1 MEIKEEDIKQVLAMF
16 DEDDLKY
23 IDLDEVYKEYIKRK
37 IKKEEKRNVKIMKL
51 GEKDDRKGE

>member
-23 IDLDEVYKEYIKRK
+23 VDLEEVYKEYLKRK
-37 IKKEEKRNVKIMKL
+37 NKKENGNTKVMKL
-51 GEKDDRKGE
+51 GEKNDGTRK